1 MASHSPIDHIVSKPC
16 IFFWKVRQRETI
28 PVIVIE
34 SIHHALQNLDE
45 DLDEAWEDFHGTYP
59 SLKRLFSLRWHEPPG

>member
-1 MASHSPIDHIVSKPC
+1 MATHSPIDHIVSKPC
-16 IFFWKVRQRETI
+16 IFFWKVTQHETI

-45 DLDEAWEDFHGTYP
+45 KLDQAWETFHGTYP
-59 SLKRLFSLRWHEPPG
+59 EVKKMFNI